1 MAVQGK
7 GGGEMRAVYIVA
19 ALNFCI
25 DALLLAG
32 TALLAGRA
40 LHPARLLA
48 ASALGAAYAG
58 ACLLPQ
64 LHALAGL
71 PGRLACLGLMAM
83 AAYGPDGKTGGAFI
97 LLTMALGGAALA
109 AGRGEL
115 WQLPVSLLG
124 VQALGAMAFGA
135 QSRRLL
141 PVQITGRGGTVCLKA
156 LRDTGN
162 ELRDPVTGEAVLVIG
177 SGEARQLTGLTERQL
192 ERPLETMEHMPLPG
206 LRLIPYQAVGAKNGL
221 MLAMRFANVRIG
233 RRGGSRL
240 VAFAPQSFG
249 EEYQALAGGILC

>member
-1 MAVQGK
+1 MARLRVI
-7 GGGEMRAVYIVA
+7 YIVA
-19 ALNFCI
+19 VLNFCI

-40 LHPARLLA
+40 LHPARLLLV
-48 ASALGAAYAG
+48 SALGAAYAG
-58 ACLLPQ
+58 VCLLPQ

-71 PGRLACLGLMAM
+71 PGRLACLALMAL
-83 AAYGPDGKTGGAFI
+83 AAYGPDVRTGCTFI

-109 AGRGEL
+109 ARRGEL

-124 VQALGAMAFGA
+124 VQALGALALGG

-141 PVQITGRGGTVCLKA
+141 PVQITGRGGTVTLKA

-162 ELRDPVTGEAVLVIG
+162 ELRDPITGEAVLVIG
-177 SGEARQLTGLTERQL
+177 SGEARQLTGLTEHQL

-233 RRGGSRL
+233 GRSGSRL
-240 VAFAPQSFG
+240 VAFAPQCFG
-249 EEYQALAGGILC
+249 EDYQALAGGMLC

>member
-71 PGRLACLGLMAM
+71 PGRLTCLGLMAM

-109 AGRGEL
+109 VAGE
-115 WQLPVSLLG
+115 S
-124 VQALGAMAFGA
+124 
-135 QSRRLL
+135 
-141 PVQITGRGGTVCLKA
+141 C
-156 LRDTGN
+156 
-162 ELRDPVTGEAVLVIG
+162 G
-177 SGEARQLTGLTERQL
+177 SCR
-192 ERPLETMEHMPLPG
+192 
-206 LRLIPYQAVGAKNGL
+206 
-221 MLAMRFANVRIG
+221 
-233 RRGGSRL
+233 
-240 VAFAPQSFG
+240 
-249 EEYQALAGGILC
+249 